1 MYYLNPPGD
10 LVLFDRE
17 DGVIPL
23 LYSLNPPGDLVLF
36 DRKDGVLHG
45 LVGQGVHTA
54 HKEVQ
59 GCQQLLSVLQIQTTN

>member
-1 MYYLNPPGD
+1 M
-10 LVLFDRE
+10 VLLARVFT
-17 DGVIPL
+17 L